1 MKQSD
6 KRDKVDQKDQ
16 TSADILVKK
25 TMDSVV
31 IAIAVWHTGCPENTV
46 VTHTLGL
53 SSREME
59 KTV

>member
-6 KRDKVDQKDQ
+6 KRDKVDQKEQ

-53 SSREME
+53 SSRAYL
-59 KTV
+59 

>member
-6 KRDKVDQKDQ
+6 KRVKVDQKHQ

-31 IAIAVWHTGCPENTV
+31 IAIAVWHTGCPEKNTV

-53 SSREME
+53 SSRAYL
-59 KTV
+59 